1 MGYYT
6 DNTFMKII
14 GVITGDIVDSR
25 GLPRKAREKLYL
37 ALKKFLED
45 LRKQQRIKEYE
56 LFRGD
61 SFQCVVEKKEET
73 LKAALLIRAYIKSYI
88 SPEEKKTY
96 AQSPRKGKMASK
108 GYFPGKQDIRLA
120 IGIGAVDFMK
130 KNSLA
135 HSDGEAFHLSGD
147 ALDTLKSMPYRMM
160 LQTSD
165 INFNEA
171 MEPGMLLLDAV
182 IQKWT
187 NNQAE
192 TVLFKLKNMKE
203 DAIARKLKITQP
215 AVNQRTKTSQWYAI
229 EKLLYYFANT
239 LKDMKQ

>member
-1 MGYYT
+1 
-6 DNTFMKII
+6 MKII

-25 GLPRKAREKLYL
+25 GLSSKAREKLYL

-45 LRKQQRIKEYE
+45 LKKQQWIKEYE

-61 SFQCVVEKKEET
+61 SFQCVVGKKEET
-73 LKAALLIRAYIKSYI
+73 LKAALMIRAYIKSYI
-88 SPEEKKTY
+88 GLEQKRIY
-96 AQSPRKGKMASK
+96 AQYSGKGKMASK

-120 IGIGAVDFMK
+120 IGIGTVDFIK

-147 ALDTLKSMPYRMM
+147 ALDALKNLPYRMM
-160 LQTSD
+160 LKTSD
-165 INFNEA
+165 SNFNELI
-171 MEPGMLLLDAV
+171 EPGMLLLDAV

-203 DAIARKLKITQP
+203 DEIARKLKITQP

-229 EKLLYYFANT
+229 EKLLHYFANT
-239 LKDMKQ
+239 LKMKQ

>member
-1 MGYYT
+1 
-6 DNTFMKII
+6 MKII
-14 GVITGDIVDSR
+14 GVITGDIVGSR
-25 GLPRKAREKLYL
+25 GLPRNAREKLYL

-45 LRKQQRIKEYE
+45 LKKQQWIKEYE

-73 LKAALLIRAYIKSYI
+73 LKAALMIRAFIKSYI
-88 SPEEKKTY
+88 SLEEKKTY
-96 AQSPRKGKMASK
+96 LQHSGKVKTATK

-147 ALDTLKSMPYRMM
+147 ALDALKSMPYRMM
-160 LQTSD
+160 LKTPD
-165 INFNEA
+165 TNFNES
-171 MEPGMLLLDAV
+171 MEPGMLLLEAV

-203 DAIARKLKITQP
+203 DEIARKLKITQP

-229 EKLLYYFANT
+229 EKLIHYFAMT
-239 LKDMKQ
+239 LKNMKQ

>member
-1 MGYYT
+1 
-6 DNTFMKII
+6 MKII

-25 GLPRKAREKLYL
+25 GMSGKAREKLYRD
-37 ALKKFLED
+37 LKNFLED
-45 LRKQQRIKEYE
+45 LKQQKCLNEYE

-73 LKAALLIRAYIKSYI
+73 LKTALMIRAYIKSYI
-88 SPEEKKTY
+88 SLEQKEVY
-96 AQSPRKGKMASK
+96 AQYLEKGKIASK

-120 IGIGAVDFMK
+120 VGIGAVDFMK

-147 ALDTLKSMPYRMM
+147 ALDRLKSMPNRMM
-160 LQTSD
+160 LKTPD
-165 INFNEA
+165 IKFNESI
-171 MEPGMLLLDAV
+171 EPAILLLDAV

-192 TVLFKLKNMKE
+192 IVLFKLKDMKE
-203 DAIARKLKITQP
+203 EEIARKLKITQS
-215 AVNQRTKTSQWYAI
+215 AVNQRTKTSQWFAI
-229 EKLLYYFANT
+229 EKLLTYFT
-239 LKDMKQ
+239 GILKSWKQ